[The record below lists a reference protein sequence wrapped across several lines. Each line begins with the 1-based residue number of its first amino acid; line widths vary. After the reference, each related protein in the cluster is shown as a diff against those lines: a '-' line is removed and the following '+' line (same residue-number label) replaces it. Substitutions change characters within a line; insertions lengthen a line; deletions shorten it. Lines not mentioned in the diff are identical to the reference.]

1 MRRKAT
7 DPRTQLLLR
16 ELDQAYDKK
25 AWHGTTL
32 RGSLRGLTVKEARW
46 RPARGRHNI
55 WELVLHAAYWKYI
68 VLRKLSG
75 DSELKFPR
83 PGSNFPRLPK
93 KTDSKAWAKDVR
105 LLQEQH
111 TGLRKAVE
119 RFPIHPGWRPR
130 QGNQS
135 GAMWTTST
143 ASPRTTSITP
153 AKFNSSSASNTER
166 LPDAEN
172 RKGSVKNPSRP
183 ARWPRPPGQ
192 LLKRLQRRK

>member
-7 DPRTQLLLR
+7 NPQIRLLLR

-83 PGSNFPRLPK
+83 AGSNFPRLPK
-93 KTDSKAWAKDVR
+93 KADSKAWAKDVR
-105 LLQEQH
+105 LLQERH
-111 TGLRKAVE
+111 DLLRKTV
-119 RFPIHPGWRPR
+119 RDF
-130 QGNQS
+130 
-135 GAMWTTST
+135 
-143 ASPRTTSITP
+143 
-153 AKFNSSSASNTER
+153 SASR
-166 LPDAEN
+166 LH
-172 RKGSVKNPSRP
+172 
-183 ARWPRPPGQ
+183 ARSAKSIWNNVDHIHGIAAHDLYHAGQIQ

>member
-7 DPRTQLLLR
+7 DPQIRLLLR

-75 DSELKFPR
+75 DSERKFPR
-83 PGSNFPRLPK
+83 PGNNFPRLPK
-93 KTDSKAWAKDVR
+93 KTDSKAWVKDVR
-105 LLQEQH
+105 LLQEKH
-111 TGLRKAVE
+111 DSLRKTVGD
-119 RFPIHPGWRPR
+119 F
-130 QGNQS
+130 
-135 GAMWTTST
+135 
-143 ASPRTTSITP
+143 
-153 AKFNSSSASNTER
+153 SASR
-166 LPDAEN
+166 LHLHPQ
-172 RKGSVKNPSRP
+172 KSVWSNVDHIHGI
-183 ARWPRPPGQ
+183 AAHDLYHAGQIQ

>member
-7 DPRTQLLLR
+7 NPQIQLLLR

-32 RGSLRGLTVKEARW
+32 RGSLRGLTVKEALW

-93 KTDSKAWAKDVR
+93 KTDSKAWGEGRPLIAGATHGPSQGGGAVSSPPAGSQGKEVH
-105 LLQEQH
+105 LEQC
-111 TGLRKAVE
+111 G
-119 RFPIHPGWRPR
+119 PHPRH
-130 QGNQS
+130 
-135 GAMWTTST
+135 
-143 ASPRTTSITP
+143 
-153 AKFNSSSASNTER
+153 
-166 LPDAEN
+166 
-172 RKGSVKNPSRP
+172 
-183 ARWPRPPGQ
+183 
-192 LLKRLQRRK
+192 RRA

>member
-1 MRRKAT
+1 MSRKAT
-7 DPRTQLLLR
+7 DPRIQLLLR

-55 WELVLHAAYWKYI
+55 WELVLHTAYWKYI
-68 VLRKLSG
+68 VLRKLGG

-93 KTDSKAWAKDVR
+93 KTDSKTWAKDVR

-119 RFPIHPGWRPR
+119 RFPVHRLAAKARKSIWSNVDHIHGIAAHDLYHAG
-130 QGNQS
+130 Q
-135 GAMWTTST
+135 
-143 ASPRTTSITP
+143 I
-153 AKFNSSSASNTER
+153 
-166 LPDAEN
+166 
-172 RKGSVKNPSRP
+172 
-183 ARWPRPPGQ
+183 Q
-192 LLKRLQRRK
+192 LLKRLQRRKATRRRK